1 MKNKNQNLA
10 ELNEQM
16 TVARKFHKNHII
28 RKMVE
33 LAFLIGIIGAG
44 IAHAQASDI
53 TQTNVLDQINYQR
66 DLRGLKPLVE
76 DSRLDKA
83 ADNKSTDM
91 IKRDYFEHYSF
102 GLTPWIFISEQDYN
116 YLYAGENLAMDFQ
129 TSEGMVRAWMSSP
142 AHRKNILNPDYDDIG
157 IGVVKGEYTDDK
169 GTHETIMV
177 TNMFGKEKPK
187 ILQFFDTMFS
197 TMKSWF

>member
-16 TVARKFHKNHII
+16 TVARRFHKNHII

-44 IAHAQASDI
+44 IVHAQASDI
-53 TQTNVLDQINYQR
+53 TQTNVLEQINYQR

-102 GLTPWIFISEQDYN
+102 GLTPWTFISEQDYN